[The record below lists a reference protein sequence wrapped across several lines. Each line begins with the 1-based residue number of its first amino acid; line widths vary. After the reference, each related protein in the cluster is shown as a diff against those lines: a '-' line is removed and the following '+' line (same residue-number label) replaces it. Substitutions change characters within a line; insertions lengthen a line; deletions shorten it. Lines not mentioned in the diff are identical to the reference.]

1 MLINEMK
8 LFESK
13 STIDFTTLNCDLMG
27 QIFNEDVQFCGY
39 TVPCPVESKIH
50 FKIQSA
56 ETPALDILYRGLCD
70 LKRASEQDLDQIETK
85 LKEYNNHSCFCKM
98 RAKEKVNYFKFL
110 DGQREQIDALKF
122 VDLAFAYQPTQF
134 GHWYPFLLIFLAAT
148 TASAASTSTPAQ
160 ASTTSITTART
171 KATTETATSTGWSC
185 VRHSE
190 IVL

>member
-8 LFESK
+8 LFELPG
-13 STIDFTTLNCDLMG
+13 LNRDPKCKTFVIKDEGHLG
-27 QIFNEDVQFCGY
+27 DALKCIISGYEDVQFCGY

-98 RAKEKVNYFKFL
+98 RTK
-110 DGQREQIDALKF
+110 
-122 VDLAFAYQPTQF
+122 
-134 GHWYPFLLIFLAAT
+134 
-148 TASAASTSTPAQ
+148 Q
-160 ASTTSITTART
+160 AM
-171 KATTETATSTGWSC
+171 
-185 VRHSE
+185 
-190 IVL
+190 